1 AVPKGIQVPEE
12 SVRGGLRS
20 VCWDGRLEVVEH
32 RPMLLLDGAHNPAAA
47 AAVAAHLAAYRRDH
61 PGSRT
66 LLIIGMMRDKDRE
79 GFFRP
84 VLPAVD
90 EVIVTQVNMA
100 RAATVEELCSS
111 LGERLDSV
119 HVARHPAEAL
129 ALARRLASPEDLI
142 CVTGSLMLVGEV
154 KALLRGCGLS
164 PIRG

>member
-1 AVPKGIQVPEE
+1 
-12 SVRGGLRS
+12 
-20 VCWDGRLEVVEH
+20 
-32 RPMLLLDGAHNPAAA
+32 MLLLDGAHNPAAA
-47 AAVAAHLAAYRRDH
+47 ASVAAHLSAYRRDH

-84 VLPAVD
+84 VLPEVD
-90 EVIVTQVNMA
+90 EVILTQVNMA

-119 HVARHPAEAL
+119 HVAPHPADAL